1 VGGISDLALR
11 RAARHDGWLSDL
23 QTSSEILECVDRV
36 RRYRREIGRG
46 ENFDVMASARDAVDV
61 DGYRRLE
68 LGGVTHVLTMPWVFY
83 HGLTE
88 DVAEKVDGIKRF
100 SEDVIEKMR

>member
-1 VGGISDLALR
+1 
-11 RAARHDGWLSDL
+11 
-23 QTSSEILECVDRV
+23 
-36 RRYRREIGRG
+36 
-46 ENFDVMASARDAVDV
+46 MASAKDAVDV

-68 LGGVTHVLTMPWVFY
+68 EGGVTHVLTMPWIFY

-88 DVAEKVDGIKRF
+88 DVAKKIDGIKRF